1 MRLRVQTLL
10 AAALVLAVLLT
21 GCGRAANGNKS
32 YAYTTAEDAY
42 APGASNE
49 SVTES
54 AATRQ
59 VIITAGYSVE
69 VKDFSAAAE
78 ALEKLTAQ
86 HSGYT
91 EQAELSDPESAAG
104 SGRYSLRIPAEQ
116 LDAFAEGLK
125 AVGRIRSGSKS
136 EEDVTEQYQ
145 DIQAQI
151 NARTTQRDRLLE
163 LVEKA
168 ETLEDLLKLEEQLT
182 QVQTELDSLIG
193 RQKLYDNQV
202 RYATVSV
209 RLYAADRLAG
219 GDSYGSE
226 LKTAFFDAFN
236 TAFSVVKFLGVALV
250 WLLPVLLVAAVV
262 LAIVLPIT
270 RRRRRLRREGRS
282 GYQSP
287 APPPKQL

>member
-91 EQAELSDPESAAG
+91 EQANCLIRKVRPAAAG
-104 SGRYSLRIPAEQ
+104 TLCAFLPSSWMPLLR
-116 LDAFAEGLK
+116 D
-125 AVGRIRSGSKS
+125 
-136 EEDVTEQYQ
+136 
-145 DIQAQI
+145 
-151 NARTTQRDRLLE
+151 
-163 LVEKA
+163 
-168 ETLEDLLKLEEQLT
+168 
-182 QVQTELDSLIG
+182 
-193 RQKLYDNQV
+193 
-202 RYATVSV
+202 
-209 RLYAADRLAG
+209 
-219 GDSYGSE
+219 
-226 LKTAFFDAFN
+226 
-236 TAFSVVKFLGVALV
+236 
-250 WLLPVLLVAAVV
+250 
-262 LAIVLPIT
+262 
-270 RRRRRLRREGRS
+270 
-282 GYQSP
+282 
-287 APPPKQL
+287 